1 MIDVETVEVTELA
14 AKVLIRVGRHLEQ
27 LRYSFGADSPFYLSA
42 VESWANVQARTWE
55 LLSTQGGRLIS
66 DNIGDGHG
74 KSLGISC
81 TNGFYV
87 GLIWFRN
94 RDFDHAQ
101 LKREDL
107 APDSDPW
114 VARWCRMHN
123 TAMDTNHEAS
133 PECFA
138 TVVPIP
144 GEWSMH
150 S

>member
-1 MIDVETVEVTELA
+1 MTDIEVTDLA
-14 AKVLIRVGRHLEQ
+14 AQTLIRVGRHLGQ
-27 LRYSFGADSPFYLSA
+27 LRHSFGSESPFYLTA
-42 VESWANVQARTWE
+42 VESWENCQARTWE
-55 LLSTQGGRLIS
+55 LLNAQGGRLVS
-66 DNIGDGHG
+66 DNLGTDFG

-87 GLIWFRN
+87 GLVWFRN

-101 LKREDL
+101 LSKSEMEPG
-107 APDSDPW
+107 ADPW
-114 VARWCRMHN
+114 VARWCRKHN
-123 TAMDTNHEAS
+123 TTVDTNHEVVAA
-133 PECFA
+133 ECFV